1 MYSCLLLKI
10 SPLSITY
17 RSIFQCLV
25 AAIASLEA
33 VVVLEQW
40 ARPDDTS
47 INLANYQCTSHIQNH
62 FANGHL
68 QPQVHTTT
76 SLSFLSMYQITTTS
90 IHPSPSFLNV
100 PKNILL
106 ALLHSQ

>member
-40 ARPDDTS
+40 AHPDDTS

-68 QPQVHTTT
+68 QPQVYT
-76 SLSFLSMYQITTTS
+76 Q
-90 IHPSPSFLNV
+90 
-100 PKNILL
+100 LL
-106 ALLHSQ
+106 A